1 MTTPGYPAAMN
12 ALTRRVF
19 GRIAMGLGVL
29 AAGSAGLAGC
39 GRPEPDTDSP
49 EQPAEPRAG
58 VGFVLAHEQFRTEEL
73 VGQAQ
78 AAERAGFRHLWVSDH
93 LQPWQDNQGHAMFP
107 WLTLAL
113 LTHHTDRISLGTGVT
128 CPTFRYH
135 PVTVAQA
142 FASLAILAP
151 DRVFLG
157 LGTGE
162 RLNEQAGTGQWAG
175 YRARHDR
182 LVEAIQLIRQLWS
195 GRRISFSG
203 RYFQTEELR
212 LYDLPD
218 RLPPIYVAAAGPK
231 STRLAGQYGD
241 GWIAQGADV
250 TKPELVDALELG
262 ARATGRSLDEIDRRA
277 ELYAVVGDRGEV
289 EEAARLWRFT
299 AGAVDQPNPVEIQ
312 RAAEANTLTEVAQN
326 WATGTDP
333 GEHIDAVQAVLDA
346 GVTPFLHFPQRDPAT
361 AIDFYRREVLPALR

>member
-1 MTTPGYPAAMN
+1 MN

-39 GRPEPDTDSP
+39 GRPEPDVDSP
-49 EQPAEPRAG
+49 EQPTEPRAG

-93 LQPWQDNQGHAMFP
+93 LQPWQDNQGHSMFP

-113 LTHHTDRISLGTGVT
+113 LTHRTDRISLGTGVT

-175 YRARHDR
+175 YRERHDR
-182 LVEAIQLIRQLWS
+182 LVEAIQLIRELWS

-212 LYDLPD
+212 LYDLPE

-231 STRLAGQYGD
+231 SARLAGQYGD

-250 TKPELVDALELG
+250 TKPELVGALEQG
-262 ARATGRSLDEIDRRA
+262 ARATGRGLDEIDRRA
-277 ELYAVVGDRGEV
+277 ELYAVVGDRGAV

-299 AGAVDQPNPVEIQ
+299 AGAVDQPNPVAIQ

-333 GEHIDAVQAVLDA
+333 GGHIEAVQAILDA
-346 GVTPFLHFPQRDPAT
+346 GATPFLHFPQRDPLT
-361 AIDFYRREVLPALR
+361 AIEFYRREVLPALH